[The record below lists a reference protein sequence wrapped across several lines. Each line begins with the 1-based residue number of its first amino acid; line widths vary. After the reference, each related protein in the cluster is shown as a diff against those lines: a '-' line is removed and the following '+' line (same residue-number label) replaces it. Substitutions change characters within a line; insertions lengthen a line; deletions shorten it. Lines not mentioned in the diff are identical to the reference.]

1 MERKTI
7 ALQLIKEDLRYHQ
20 FAAYLK
26 KADLHLEYFP
36 DLAPIVIQLI
46 RPEIDEQTSESLMAR
61 YVKIVSI
68 ARTFE
73 SNALVDI
80 NRLSEKIHESLKNI
94 DHP

>member
-61 YVKIVSI
+61 YVKMVSV
-68 ARTFE
+68 AKAFE
-73 SNALVDI
+73 NASSNCFQKSAVI
-80 NRLSEKIHESLKNI
+80 IFQRLLKANV
-94 DHP
+94 

>member
-46 RPEIDEQTSESLMAR
+46 RPEIDEQTSESLLAR
-61 YVKIVSI
+61 YVKMVSL
-68 ARTFE
+68 AKVFE
-73 SNALVDI
+73 NASGNCFQKPAEI
-80 NRLSEKIHESLKNI
+80 IFQRLLKANV
-94 DHP
+94 